1 MKNYLKEIVVLLIQ
15 LAMFY
20 LYPIYAL
27 PIDPMGMVFII
38 IAITLLLSAVLGAIS
53 NNKIKFFYPI
63 VIAVLFIPSVFIY
76 YNGSAMVHA
85 VWYLVVSSVGLLAG
99 AGVKLI
105 FRKQK

>member
-1 MKNYLKEIVVLLIQ
+1 MKKYAKELVVLLIQ

-27 PIDPMGMVFII
+27 PIDPMAMVFII
-38 IAITLLLSAVLGAIS
+38 IAITLLLSAVLGGIS
-53 NNKIKFFYPI
+53 KNKIKFLYPI

-76 YNGSAMVHA
+76 YDESAMVHA
-85 VWYLVVSSVGLLAG
+85 VWYLKVSTVGLLAG
-99 AGVKLI
+99 VGVKLI